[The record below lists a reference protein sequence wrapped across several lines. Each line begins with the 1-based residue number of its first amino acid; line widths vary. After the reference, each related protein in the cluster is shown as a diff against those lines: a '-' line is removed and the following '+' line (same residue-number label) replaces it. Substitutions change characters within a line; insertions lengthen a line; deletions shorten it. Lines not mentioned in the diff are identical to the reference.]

1 MNPCG
6 QKESLI
12 KSLASL
18 IIKIDLILEESELI
32 LFNNK
37 FNKDR
42 MIFQN
47 YIDTLDKAILDTGL
61 DNAKEFLFDR
71 KDLKEI
77 QESLEKT
84 K

>member
-1 MNPCG
+1 MNPSG

-47 YIDTLDKAILDTGL
+47 YIDTLDKAVLDTGL
-61 DNAKEFLFDR
+61 DNAKDFLFNR
-71 KDLKEI
+71 EKFKKNKTTEI
-77 QESLEKT
+77 K
-84 K
+84 